1 MKNSLLFLHKIR
13 FKMFIIILASMLAV
27 ALSIS
32 IIAYRYITGL
42 LTDKQMNQMESY
54 AGRQFD
60 QLERILADIKN
71 PLGEL
76 ASKLAETGQ
85 SEEAVTEVL
94 RMYQYSVYPFSRGMY
109 FIAPDRSIYETV
121 PATELPDS
129 LIDQL
134 YSGARNSWQSLQTI
148 GPYQSPN
155 KGLVLTIA
163 VTVNRGMDM
172 QGILAADLD
181 LLAINELIVGMN
193 PEPSIS
199 TLLFNP
205 EYKPII
211 SAIKVR
217 QDEYISL
224 YQQIT
229 RRLQDKVTGL
239 SPLFA
244 GNEEFV
250 ALLGSPNSQNWRLV
264 TFVKKHDI
272 LAPVNQLRYYA
283 IYLTLFFIF
292 LSLVISFFLARYFDG
307 PISSLILQMRKVQKG
322 NLKLRIHLKRKD
334 EFRMLADSFNVMLDH
349 IGELIDDKLRT
360 EKLKKQYEFRAL
372 QAQINPHFLY
382 NTLNSINALVDLKR
396 TDEISKVL
404 HALVHLLDYSMGKGE
419 ALTTVN
425 GELQGLKH
433 YVYLQQIRYQNKFEV
448 NYEIDEQILDC
459 RILKLTLQPIIENAI
474 FHGIKEKRRGDGKIT
489 VSGTLKTPKAL
500 QLIIEDNGTGIAPER
515 LAALLEVSDSPASSG
530 DMLPNYS
537 SLGLRNVHERLQ
549 LQFGDAYGLRIES
562 QEGLGTR
569 IFITL
574 PVVKGA
580 EASEQ

>member
-1 MKNSLLFLHKIR
+1 MKKSLLFLHKIR
-13 FKMFIIILASMLAV
+13 FKMFAIILASMLAV

-32 IIAYRYITGL
+32 IIAYRYITDL
-42 LTDKQMNQMESY
+42 LTEKQMNQMESY
-54 AGRQFD
+54 AVRQFD

-76 ASKLAETGQ
+76 ASKLSEMDQ
-85 SEEAVTEVL
+85 SREAITEVL
-94 RMYQYSVYPFSRGMY
+94 RMYQYSVYPFSRGLY
-109 FIAPDRSIYETV
+109 FISPEKFIYETV
-121 PATELPDS
+121 PTTQLPEP
-129 LIDQL
+129 LIDKL
-134 YSGARNSWQSLQTI
+134 YSGAMNSWQSLQAI

-163 VTVNRGMDM
+163 VAVNRGMEM

-193 PEPSIS
+193 PETSIS
-199 TLLFNP
+199 TLLFNAD
-205 EYKPII
+205 YKPIL
-211 SAIKVR
+211 SAVKIR
-217 QDEYISL
+217 QDEYSDL
-224 YQQIT
+224 YPQI
-229 RRLQDKVTGL
+229 RSRLQQKITGL
-239 SPLFA
+239 SQIVA
-244 GNEEFV
+244 GNEKFV
-250 ALLGSPNSQNWRLV
+250 ALLGAPNSQNWRLV

-283 IYLTLFFIF
+283 IYLTLFFIL

-307 PISSLILQMRKVQKG
+307 PISSLILQMRRVQKG

-349 IGELIDDKLRT
+349 IGELIDDKLRI
-360 EKLKKQYEFRAL
+360 EKMKKQYELRAL

-396 TDEISKVL
+396 TDEIAKVL
-404 HALVHLLDYSMGKGE
+404 HALVHLLDYSMGRGE
-419 ALTTVN
+419 ALTSIQ

-433 YVYLQQIRYQNKFEV
+433 YVFLQQIRYQNKFEV
-448 NYEIDEQILDC
+448 NYEVDEKILDC

-474 FHGIKEKRRGDGKIT
+474 FHGIKEKQRGEGKIT
-489 VSGTLKTPKAL
+489 VGGILKNPKVV
-500 QLIIEDNGTGIAPER
+500 QLYVEDNGTGIAPDR
-515 LAALLEVSDSPASSG
+515 LAALLEVSDSPDFSG
-530 DMLPNYS
+530 VKLPYYS

-562 QEGLGTR
+562 HEGLGTR

-580 EASEQ
+580 EASGQ